1 MEQRRAAAMFFSLA
15 VAAWRPISSWF
26 YADARQRH
34 QQQAAVTPSVQN
46 AHLGRHLGFILV
58 AFRR

>member
-26 YADARQRH
+26 YADASNDTNIRLR
-34 QQQAAVTPSVQN
+34 
-46 AHLGRHLGFILV
+46 
-58 AFRR
+58 